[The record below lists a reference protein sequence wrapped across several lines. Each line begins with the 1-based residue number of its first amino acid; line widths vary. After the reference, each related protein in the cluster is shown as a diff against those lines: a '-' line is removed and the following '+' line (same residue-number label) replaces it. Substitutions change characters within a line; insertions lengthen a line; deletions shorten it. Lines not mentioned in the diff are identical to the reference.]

1 MVFFSRYKMDSITYP
16 VELGYRLSRLAIAMT
31 NRNVKIFMPDKA
43 FLLRVLERYDLDDK
57 QKTIEDMRLI

>member
-1 MVFFSRYKMDSITYP
+1 MDPLTYP
-16 VELGYRLSRLAIAMT
+16 VELGYKLSRLAIAMT
-31 NRNVKIFMPDKA
+31 NRNVKIYMTDKA

>member
-1 MVFFSRYKMDSITYP
+1 MDSLTYP

>member
-1 MVFFSRYKMDSITYP
+1 MDSLTYP

-31 NRNVKIFMPDKA
+31 KRNVKIFMPDKA